1 MDSPIFS
8 KEISATQVRCVCLLA
23 AALLIWAADGWAQAG
38 HDGKRPAKDAA
49 RITDA
54 LREETPNDFLRV
66 TFVSAGTNV
75 TTLARPGALRAF
87 ATATA
92 FYLPPLPLK
101 EFPLYSGLINDD
113 SKTLVAL
120 RCRALHPETVDATLA
135 TWPNLFH
142 AIERDVHRD
151 PAECSSVST
160 TSEPELQAFCFA
172 HAYTDPPGSTVPRT
186 LAATFDYAAQAFD
199 AQHTQLASWLRS
211 QYGVFPAFSGLGF
224 SVKDSYNLG
233 TQPMNSAQML
243 VKSVSPEYVLKNVSL
258 KEAGCSCI
266 SVAPYPGR
274 AEDRLDP
281 KFIAKAGGDGEC
293 KAVKSL
299 THAR

>member
-8 KEISATQVRCVCLLA
+8 MELLVA
-23 AALLIWAADGWAQAG
+23 KGRLFCIFIAALLILSANCSAQAS
-38 HDGKRPAKDAA
+38 HEAKKVAKDPA

-66 TFVSAGTNV
+66 TFVSAGTSV

-101 EFPLYSGLINDD
+101 DFPLYSGLINDD
-113 SKTLVAL
+113 TKTLVAL
-120 RCRALHPETVDATLA
+120 RCRPVHPEAVDAVLA

-151 PAECSSVST
+151 PAECTAVSG

-172 HAYTDPPGSTVPRT
+172 LAYADPPGSTVPPT
-186 LAATFDYAAQAFD
+186 LAATFEYAAVAFD
-199 AQHTQLASWLRS
+199 AQHMLLASWLRS

-224 SVKDSYNLG
+224 SVKDSYFLD
-233 TQPMNSAQML
+233 TQPMSSGQLL
-243 VKSVSPEYVLKNVSL
+243 VKSVSPEYVLRNASL

-281 KFIAKAGGDGEC
+281 KLIAKAGGDGEC

-299 THAR
+299 THSR

>member
-1 MDSPIFS
+1 MHSRIFFR
-8 KEISATQVRCVCLLA
+8 KISVLQMQRLCLLA
-23 AALLIWAADGWAQAG
+23 AALLLTAVPNGLAQADG
-38 HDGKRPAKDAA
+38 KKPAKDPA
-49 RITDA
+49 RITDG

-75 TTLARPGALRAF
+75 TTLARPGAQRAF

-101 EFPLYSGLINDD
+101 EFPLYSGLVNDD
-113 SKTLVAL
+113 TKTLVAL
-120 RCRALHPETVDATLA
+120 RCRAPHPETLDATLA

-151 PAECSSVST
+151 PAECSSVSN

-172 HAYTDPPGSTVPRT
+172 HAYMDQAGSIVPRT
-186 LAATFDYAAQAFD
+186 LAATFDYAAVAFD

-224 SVKDSYNLG
+224 SVKDSYYLD
-233 TQPMNSAQML
+233 TQPMSSAQL
-243 VKSVSPEYVLKNVSL
+243 LIKSVSPEYVLKNVSL

-281 KFIAKAGGDGEC
+281 KFIVKAGGDGEC
-293 KAVKSL
+293 KTVKSL
-299 THAR
+299 HSRK